1 MKNKITKCNKWLVG
15 LALVASIAFSGC
27 GGSMPKCDDKEVLDL
42 VTQLIQKQWL
52 QTPFLCGTA
61 EGNHDLFDNK
71 ESSYNEELHKL
82 GYKNRRAYCE
92 ARKYDYSAFMINSAD
107 KETKKIS
114 CKAKLHIK
122 SPHTEILSPLVEK
135 EAFELFGLAS
145 ALSGVMRFTTGKGMN
160 GSEFSIY
167 EQLAEITKDKEYFI
181 KYTAQATQD
190 GQVYV
195 EVLGYE

>member
-1 MKNKITKCNKWLVG
+1 MYRNFKENKMKNKITKCNKWLVG
-15 LALVASIAFSGC
+15 FTLVASIAFSGC

-42 VTQLIQKQWL
+42 VTQLMQKQWL

-61 EGNHDLFDNK
+61 EGNHDLFDSE

-92 ARKYDYSAFMINSAD
+92 SRKYDYSAFMINSAD

-114 CKAKLHIK
+114 CKAQVSTKQPHIQTLL
-122 SPHTEILSPLVEK
+122 PILK
-135 EAFELFGLAS
+135 EELLKVSFFAGIMGAGAATGGLGEATS
-145 ALSGVMRFTTGKGMN
+145 LFV
-160 GSEFSIY
+160 
-167 EQLAEITKDKEYFI
+167 AEEYFI

>member
-1 MKNKITKCNKWLVG
+1 MCRNFKENKMKNKTTKCNKWLVG
-15 LALVASIAFSGC
+15 FALVASIAFSGC

-42 VTQLIQKQWL
+42 VTQLMQKQWL

-61 EGNHDLFDNK
+61 EGNHDLFDSE

-114 CKAKLHIK
+114 CKAQVSTKQPHIQTLL
-122 SPHTEILSPLVEK
+122 PILK
-135 EAFELFGLAS
+135 EELLKVSIFAGFMGAGAATGGLGEATS
-145 ALSGVMRFTTGKGMN
+145 LFV
-160 GSEFSIY
+160 
-167 EQLAEITKDKEYFI
+167 AEEYFI

>member
-1 MKNKITKCNKWLVG
+1 MYRKENKMKNKMKKCNKWLVG
-15 LALVASIAFSGC
+15 FALVASIAFSGC

-52 QTPFLCGTA
+52 QIPFLCGTA

-114 CKAKLHIK
+114 CKAQVSTKQPYIQTLL
-122 SPHTEILSPLVEK
+122 PILK
-135 EAFELFGLAS
+135 EELLKVSIFAGFMGAGAATGGL
-145 ALSGVMRFTTGKGMN
+145 
-160 GSEFSIY
+160 SEATSLFV
-167 EQLAEITKDKEYFI
+167 AKEYFI

-195 EVLGYE
+195 EILGYE

>member
-15 LALVASIAFSGC
+15 FALVAGIAFSGC

-42 VTQLIQKQWL
+42 VTQLIQRQWL

-61 EGNHDLFDNK
+61 EGNHNLFDSK

-82 GYKNRRAYCE
+82 GYKNRREYCE

-114 CKAKLHIK
+114 CKAQVSTKQPHIQTLL
-122 SPHTEILSPLVEK
+122 PILK
-135 EAFELFGLAS
+135 EELLKVSIFAGFMGAGAATDGLGEATS
-145 ALSGVMRFTTGKGMN
+145 LFVAEEHFIT
-160 GSEFSIY
+160 Y
-167 EQLAEITKDKEYFI
+167 E
-181 KYTAQATQD
+181 AQYTQD
-190 GQVYV
+190 GKVYV
-195 EVLGYE
+195 ELLGYNF